1 MASGPII
8 PKSLEQLQI
17 IEANGDLLG
26 RTHAEVAKHL
36 KPGVKT
42 LDLDKIAYQY
52 ILDHGAK
59 PSFKGLY
66 GCPSTLLTS
75 VNEAVVHGLPN
86 DTVLKEGDIISI
98 DCGVYKDGYHAD
110 SAYTYGIGNVKPEV
124 KNLLKATYESLLTG
138 IAEVKTGNRVGD
150 VSFAV
155 QQYVEAR
162 GYSVVREL
170 VGHGLG
176 VNLHE
181 APEVPNYGRKGRGP
195 LLVEGMVIA
204 IEPMINLGK
213 RNVVTEKD
221 NWTVRTVDR
230 KPSAHYEHT
239 VALYQGKPW
248 VLTTFKYIEEVL
260 NSVYGQT
267 IVH

>member
-1 MASGPII
+1 MANGPII
-8 PKSLEQLQI
+8 PKSLAELQI

-26 RTHAEVAKHL
+26 RTHAEVARHI

-42 LDLDKIAYQY
+42 MSLDKIAYEF
-52 ILDHGAK
+52 IMDHGAK

-86 DTVLKEGDIISI
+86 DTVLKEGDIISV
-98 DCGVYKDGYHAD
+98 DCGVFKDGFHAD
-110 SAYTYGIGNVKPEV
+110 SAYTYAVGPIATETN
-124 KNLLKATYESLLTG
+124 NLLKATMASLQEG
-138 IAEVKTGNRVGD
+138 IAQVRIGNRVGD
-150 VSFAV
+150 IGNAI

-176 VNLHE
+176 NNLHE
-181 APEVPNYGRKGRGP
+181 APEVPNYGKKGKGP

-230 KPSAHYEHT
+230 KPSAHFEHT

-260 NSVYGQT
+260 KTVYGQA
-267 IVH
+267 ILH

>member
-8 PKSLEQLQI
+8 PKSLAELQI

-26 RTHAEVAKHL
+26 RTHAEVAKHI
-36 KPGVKT
+36 KPGVRT
-42 LDLDKIAYQY
+42 LDLDKIAYEY

-86 DTVLKEGDIISI
+86 ETILRDGDIISV
-98 DCGVYKDGYHAD
+98 DCGVFKDGYHAD
-110 SAYTYGIGNVKPEV
+110 SAYTYAVGNVSHQV
-124 KNLLKATYESLLTG
+124 KALLQATYQSLHEG
-138 IAEVKTGNRVGD
+138 IARVRAGNRVGD
-150 VSFAV
+150 VSNAV
-155 QQYVEAR
+155 QTYVEAR

-176 VNLHE
+176 VMLHE
-181 APEVPNYGRKGRGP
+181 APEVPNYGQRGKGP

-230 KPSAHYEHT
+230 KPSAHFEHT
-239 VALYQGKPW
+239 VALYEGKPW
-248 VLTTFKYIEEVL
+248 ILTTFKYIEEVL
-260 NSVYGQT
+260 KSEYGQAV
-267 IVH
+267 IH